1 MDTACQDGA
10 SFQKKND
17 KMLKA
22 RALYLPAR
30 GIFIDFLPCHQTMK
44 EDENRIKNIPVSSI
58 RFISIKDRYLIGRG

>member
-30 GIFIDFLPCHQTMK
+30 G
-44 EDENRIKNIPVSSI
+44 NRIKNTYQIDPL
-58 RFISIKDRYLIGRG
+58 KYKG

>member
-17 KMLKA
+17 KKMLVLRKA

-30 GIFIDFLPCHQTMK
+30 GPINYTFVIRRMK
-44 EDENRIKNIPVSSI
+44 DENLLKNI
-58 RFISIKDRYLIGRG
+58 GAQ

>member
-30 GIFIDFLPCHQTMK
+30 GIFIDFLPRNQTMK
-44 EDENRIKNIPVSSI
+44 DENRIKNIPVSSI

>member
-44 EDENRIKNIPVSSI
+44 DENRIKNTYQIDPL
-58 RFISIKDRYLIGRG
+58 KYKG

>member
-17 KMLKA
+17 KKMLVLRKA

-30 GIFIDFLPCHQTMK
+30 GLPLVIRRMK
-44 EDENRIKNIPVSSI
+44 DENLLKNI
-58 RFISIKDRYLIGRG
+58 GAQ